1 MLRPSHPQADDLGLA
16 LVVQVVDFY
25 RPTEPAKAAG
35 AAEVLQKPITEE
47 WRSVITLVR
56 NRPH

>member
-1 MLRPSHPQADDLGLA
+1 

-47 WRSVITLVR
+47 WRTVITLVR